1 MPVDLRYMEFA
12 SSRIGIMTLRLVALA
27 FAVLSTSALAQDY
40 NRPDLIRGLC
50 QKDGCDDLEIIS
62 SQPIARGPEGT
73 LLRTRVHMYKA
84 SHRGRQDQGEQQG
97 YIYCSSAKPAVIATD
112 NSQKQI
118 AFYLAPYGEKE
129 PRETANFYAMYFA
142 ACHGVQAGNA
152 AADRRHRANVAQAYG
167 YRVGLL
173 QSRMEPVRQAEEI
186 MGVSAVPPGMSPAPV
201 PLDEEEGDV
210 FDDRLGRL
218 IPPREVPMPPMPRW

>member
-1 MPVDLRYMEFA
+1 
-12 SSRIGIMTLRLVALA
+12 
-27 FAVLSTSALAQDY
+27 
-40 NRPDLIRGLC
+40 
-50 QKDGCDDLEIIS
+50 
-62 SQPIARGPEGT
+62 
-73 LLRTRVHMYKA
+73 MYKA
-84 SHRGRQDQGEQQG
+84 SYQGRQDQGEQQG
-97 YIYCSSAKPAVIATD
+97 YIYCSSLKPAVIATN

-152 AADRRHRANVAQAYG
+152 AADRRRRAGVAQAYG

-173 QSRMEPVRQAEEI
+173 QSRMEPVRQAEEV
-186 MGVSAVPPGMSPAPV
+186 MGVSAVLPWMAPAP
-201 PLDEEEGDV
+201 LRSDEEGDE

-218 IPPREVPMPPMPRW
+218 IPPGEVPMPPMPRW

>member
-1 MPVDLRYMEFA
+1 
-12 SSRIGIMTLRLVALA
+12 MTLRLVALA
-27 FAVLSTSALAQDY
+27 FAVLSSSAVAQDF
-40 NRPDLIRGLC
+40 NRPGLVRGLC

-84 SHRGRQDQGEQQG
+84 SYQGRQDQGEQQG
-97 YIYCSSAKPAVIATD
+97 YIYCSSIKPAVIATD

-152 AADRRHRANVAQAYG
+152 AADRRQRASVAEAYG
-167 YRVGLL
+167 YSVGLL
-173 QSRMEPVRQAEEI
+173 QSRMEPVGRAEEI
-186 MGVSAVPPGMSPAPV
+186 LGVSAAPPRMAPAPL
-201 PLDEEEGDV
+201 PLDEEEGDE

-218 IPPREVPMPPMPRW
+218 IPPRGVLMPWLPRW